1 MLTIV
6 SQCWLCQQPLYHNR
20 HGICCYCQRHLPVLP
35 PCCPCCGLP
44 STSTFLRCGRCLIA
58 PPRWHH
64 MMFVGDY
71 APPLSGLIKQL
82 KFGGAPQ
89 LAPVLAR
96 LLLLRWL
103 RHWRETQCRNSD
115 KVIKPQRIVSVPLH
129 HWRCWRRG
137 YNQTDLLARPLA
149 HWLGCDY
156 TPLTLQRIHATPP
169 QQRLTAVQRRKNVRG
184 IFRCAESVR
193 GQHIAL
199 LDDVVTTGS
208 TLNEIA
214 HLLWAQGIASLQ
226 IWCVCRTL

>member
-6 SQCWLCQQPLYHNR
+6 SQCWLCQQPLYHPK
-20 HGICCYCQRHLPVLP
+20 HGICCYCRRHLPPLP

-44 STSTFLRCGRCLIA
+44 SHNRVLLCGRCLGN
-58 PPRWHH
+58 PPPWSSIT
-64 MMFVGDY
+64 FVSDY
-71 APPLSGLIKQL
+71 APPLNQLIKRL
-82 KFGGAPQ
+82 KFSGVAP

-103 RHWRETQCRNSD
+103 DEWRMG
-115 KVIKPQRIVSVPLH
+115 KVIKPDRIISVPLH
-129 HWRCWRRG
+129 RWRCWRRG

-149 HWLGCDY
+149 HWLGCHY
-156 TPLTLQRIHATPP
+156 SNMTLQRIRATPA
-169 QQRLTAVQRRKNVRG
+169 QQQLNAAARRKNMRG
-184 IFRCAESVR
+184 AFRCRETVR

-214 HLLWAQGIASLQ
+214 KLLWGQGIASLQ
-226 IWCVCRTL
+226 VWCLCRTL

>member
-6 SQCWLCQQPLYHNR
+6 SQCWLCQQPLYHSR
-20 HGICCYCQRHLPVLP
+20 HGICCYCQHHLPILP

-44 STSTFLRCGRCLIA
+44 STSTVLRCGRCLIK
-58 PPRWHH
+58 PPRWHR
-64 MMFVGDY
+64 MTFVSDY
-71 APPLSGLIKQL
+71 APPLSGLIKKL
-82 KFGGAPQ
+82 KFGATAQ

-96 LLLLRWL
+96 LLLLRWQDAR
-103 RHWRETQCRNSD
+103 RHNCD
-115 KVIKPQRIVSVPLH
+115 KIIRPQRIISVPLH

-149 HWLGCDY
+149 HWLGCAY
-156 TPLTLQRIHATPP
+156 TPMTLQRVKATPP
-169 QQRLTAVQRRKNVRG
+169 QQQLRAAERRKNLRG
-184 IFRCAESVR
+184 IFRCTEAVR

-214 HLLWAQGIASLQ
+214 RLLWSQGIASLQ
-226 IWCVCRTL
+226 VWCICRTL